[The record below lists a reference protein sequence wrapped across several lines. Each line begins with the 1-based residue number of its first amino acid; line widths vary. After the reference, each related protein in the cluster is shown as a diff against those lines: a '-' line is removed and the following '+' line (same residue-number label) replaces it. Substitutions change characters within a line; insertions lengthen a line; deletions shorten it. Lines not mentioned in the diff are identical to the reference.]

1 MNDTSPEIETFL
13 TARYA
18 ALSGPQRLLMALEM
32 FETARQVV
40 LSSLDPSLDEQERR
54 RELFRRFYGDALAH
68 EVFSVP
74 MVVAQSLL
82 ISADKVIE

>member
-1 MNDTSPEIETFL
+1 MNDTSPEIEAFL

-18 ALSGPQRLLMALEM
+18 ALSGPHRLLMALEM
-32 FETARQVV
+32 FETARLAV

-68 EVFSVP
+68 EVLPAPTLVP
-74 MVVAQSLL
+74 QSLL
-82 ISADKVIE
+82 TSTGEVIE

>member
-1 MNDTSPEIETFL
+1 MHDTSPEIEAFL

-18 ALSGPQRLLMALEM
+18 ALSGQQRLLMALEM

-54 RELFRRFYGDALAH
+54 RALFRRFYGDALAR
-68 EVFSVP
+68 EVFPVP
-74 MVVAQSLL
+74 MVVPQSLL
-82 ISADKVIE
+82 TNMDNVIE

>member
-1 MNDTSPEIETFL
+1 MNDTSPEIEAFL

-54 RELFRRFYGDALAH
+54 RELFRRFYGDALAC
-68 EVFSVP
+68 EVFP
-74 MVVAQSLL
+74 APTVVARSLL
-82 ISADKVIE
+82 VRPDKVIE

>member
-1 MNDTSPEIETFL
+1 MNDTSTEIEAFL

-68 EVFSVP
+68 EVFPAPTLVP
-74 MVVAQSLL
+74 QSSL
-82 ISADKVIE
+82 IRPDKVIE

>member
-1 MNDTSPEIETFL
+1 MHDTSPEIEAFL

-54 RELFRRFYGDALAH
+54 RELFRRFYGDVLAR
-68 EVFSVP
+68 EVFPTPPVVP
-74 MVVAQSLL
+74 RSPL
-82 ISADKVIE
+82 ISIDEVIE